1 MLADVL
7 FNHKFL
13 RTLRH
18 LSENRPCHQAA
29 HHDTIGRRTEPY
41 SVKGRDTKM
50 MSQTDGQLH
59 MAVDTGGTFTDVAVR
74 GDDGQ
79 MAVWKLPS
87 TPSAPDDAVIAGVQ
101 GALERV
107 GRSPEELTRFV
118 HGSTV
123 ATNTVITRDGARVGM
138 ITTQGFRDVLAI
150 AHQSRPAIYDQHKRR
165 PEPLIV
171 QEAIV
176 EATQRMDAEGTVLVE
191 LDEAAL
197 AETIKPLAAMELD
210 VIVVSFLN
218 AYVNPEHEQ
227 RAATIVQDAGLAP
240 QVVAA
245 TSICAEMREY
255 ERSST
260 AAINAYV
267 SPKITGY
274 IQRLEQGLTKT
285 GMKTG
290 WRMMQSSGGLLSP
303 SDAAE
308 HPARTVLS
316 GLAGGVVGAANWSKH
331 LGLRRTVS
339 FDIGGTSTDIAL
351 IRDGVPDETLASE
364 IAGLPLQLPA
374 VDVHTIGAGGGSIA
388 WLDSGGGLRV
398 GPHSSGA
405 EPGPI
410 SYQRGGQEP
419 TVTDAHVVLGR
430 LGDELLGGEFQLDA
444 AAAREAMA
452 TWGETIGLSAEDT
465 AEGILRVIT
474 ATMSRG
480 IRKVSVERGI
490 DLRSCDLMAFGG
502 AGPLH
507 AADLARELGMQSAVI
522 PPRPGIASAVGM
534 LDAPIRHDYATS
546 VEAKTSST
554 LAELQDVFDTMRERA
569 ADQLDD
575 PTAETNYELLVDA
588 RYIGQSYELTVAYDP
603 EWERQRTL
611 FEEAHEQ
618 NYGFA
623 DPDALMEIVV
633 ARLVVTQQLEHGALE
648 SVASIDAEMTPTSHR
663 DVYIDGAWREVP
675 IYDRTTF
682 GAKTVIEGPAVI
694 EQFDSTIYVRPDQIA
709 ENDTYDFLHIRQATE
724 QE

>member
-1 MLADVL
+1 
-7 FNHKFL
+7 
-13 RTLRH
+13 
-18 LSENRPCHQAA
+18 
-29 HHDTIGRRTEPY
+29 
-41 SVKGRDTKM
+41 M
-50 MSQTDGQLH
+50 MSQTDAQLH

-79 MAVWKLPS
+79 IAVWKLPS
-87 TPSAPDDAVIAGVQ
+87 TPTAPDDAVIAGVE

-107 GRSPEELTRFV
+107 GRAPEELTRFV

-165 PEPLIV
+165 PEPLIAK
-171 QEAIV
+171 EAIV
-176 EATQRMDAEGTVLVE
+176 EATQRMNADGSVLQE

-197 AETIKPLAAMELD
+197 VETLKPLAALELD
-210 VIVVSFLN
+210 IIVVSFLN
-218 AYVNPEHEQ
+218 AYANPEHEQ
-227 RAATIVQDAGLAP
+227 RAVAIAKEVSVAP

-245 TSICAEMREY
+245 TSISVEMREY

-274 IQRLEQGLTKT
+274 IQRLEHGLTKS
-285 GMKTG
+285 GMRTG

-316 GLAGGVVGAANWSKH
+316 GLAGGVVGAANWSQH

-351 IRDGVPDETLASE
+351 IRDGIPDETLASE

-398 GPHSSGA
+398 GPHSAGA

-430 LGDELLGGEFQLDA
+430 LGDQLLGGEFELDA

-452 TWGETIGLSAEDT
+452 TWGDTLGLSAEDT

-507 AADLARELGMQSAVI
+507 AADLARELDMQSAVI

-546 VEAKTSST
+546 VESKTRPA
-554 LAELQDVFDTMRERA
+554 LAALQQVFDTMQEHA
-569 ADQLDD
+569 KAQLDD
-575 PTAETNYELLVDA
+575 PTAETNYEFLVDA
-588 RYIGQSYELTVAYDP
+588 RYIGQSYELTVAFDAD
-603 EWERQRTL
+603 WERQRAL
-611 FEEAHEQ
+611 FEQAHEQ

-648 SVASIDAEMTPTSHR
+648 SVASIDAQTTPSSHR
-663 DVYIDGAWREVP
+663 DVYIDGAWRQVP

-682 GAKTVIEGPAVI
+682 GAKTVLEGPAVI
-694 EQFDSTIYVRPDQIA
+694 EQFDSTIYVRPDQVA
-709 ENDTYDFLHIRQATE
+709 ENDTYDFLHIRQATQ

>member
-1 MLADVL
+1 
-7 FNHKFL
+7 
-13 RTLRH
+13 
-18 LSENRPCHQAA
+18 
-29 HHDTIGRRTEPY
+29 
-41 SVKGRDTKM
+41 
-50 MSQTDGQLH
+50 

-74 GDDGQ
+74 GADGG
-79 MAVWKLPS
+79 MSVWKLPS
-87 TPSAPDDAVIAGVQ
+87 TPSAPDDAVIAGVE
-101 GALERV
+101 GALDRV
-107 GRSPEELTRFV
+107 GSSPEDLTRFV

-138 ITTQGFRDVLAI
+138 VTTHGFRDILAI

-165 PEPLIV
+165 PEPLIAK
-171 QEAIV
+171 EAIV
-176 EATQRMDAEGTVLVE
+176 EATQRMDAAGAILVD

-197 AETIKPLAAMELD
+197 VEGIQQLAALDLD
-210 VIVVSFLN
+210 VIVVSFIN
-218 AYVNPEHEQ
+218 AYVNPVHEQ
-227 RAATIVQDAGLAP
+227 RAVAIVQDAGVAQ

-245 TSICAEMREY
+245 TDISAEMREY

-274 IQRLEQGLTKT
+274 IQRLEHGLTQA

-303 SDAAE
+303 SDAAD

-331 LGLRRTVS
+331 LGLQRTVS

-351 IRDGVPDETLASE
+351 IRDGIPDETLSSE
-364 IAGLPLQLPA
+364 IAELPLKLPA

-410 SYQRGGQEP
+410 SYQRGGQDP
-419 TVTDAHVVLGR
+419 TVTDAHLVLGR

-444 AAAREAMA
+444 AAARKAMA

-465 AEGILRVIT
+465 AEGILQVIT

-490 DLRSCDLMAFGG
+490 DLRTCDLMAFGG

-507 AADLARELGMQSAVI
+507 AADLAHELNMQSAII

-534 LDAPIRHDYATS
+534 LDAPIRYDYATS
-546 VEAKTSST
+546 LEVNTSESLAK
-554 LAELQDVFDTMRERA
+554 LQQIFDAMRDRA
-569 ADQLDD
+569 AGQLDD
-575 PTAETNYELLVDA
+575 PQAATNYEFLVDA
-588 RYIGQSYELTVAYDP
+588 RYIGQSYELTVGFDAD
-603 EWERQRTL
+603 WHQQRAT
-611 FEEAHEQ
+611 FEDAHEQ

-633 ARLVVTQQLEHGALE
+633 ARLVVTQQLEHGALA
-648 SVASIDAEMTPTSHR
+648 SVASVDADVTPSSHR
-663 DVYIDGAWREVP
+663 DIYIDGAWRDVP
-675 IYDRTTF
+675 IYDRATF
-682 GAKTVIEGPAVI
+682 GAKTVVDGPAVI
-694 EQFDSTIYVRPDQIA
+694 EQFDSTIYIRLDQVA
-709 ENDTYDFLHIRQATE
+709 ENDTYDFLHIRQAKDRE
-724 QE
+724 